1 MKNCSFRRN
10 NCPCW
15 TFCTLKFFL
24 LAVCTIP
31 TFSASVLEQLPQI
44 QVELLS
50 MQMPQERDTLWQSA
64 CERFYLLILNQQAPK
79 KKKNS
84 KRKQTL
90 KESSSSQSVT
100 EETKCFIYNSQL
112 ENQDVYYRGVN
123 KGLVIPSCQCLR
135 HLNMVVVCIVL
146 IITVSYKTQQTC
158 LRMSAMASGIE
169 NKANLPDNRFYND
182 SESVTS
188 GEQTNKF
195 RQWSLS

>member
-1 MKNCSFRRN
+1 MTVSVR
-10 NCPCW
+10 
-15 TFCTLKFFL
+15 TFL
-24 LAVCTIP
+24 
-31 TFSASVLEQLPQI
+31 SVDSE
-44 QVELLS
+44 S
-50 MQMPQERDTLWQSA
+50 TSTK
-64 CERFYLLILNQQAPK
+64 K

-135 HLNMVVVCIVL
+135 HLNMVVVCNVL

-158 LRMSAMASGIE
+158 LRMSAMANGIE
-169 NKANLPDNRFYND
+169 NKANLPDTIDFIMILRVLHQ
-182 SESVTS
+182 ESRQTS
-188 GEQTNKF
+188 SDNEVCHRKYCVHTDTH
-195 RQWSLS
+195 